1 MLSVTV
7 NVDDANTQRLIKDL
21 GKDAPKV
28 MADSQNRAV
37 AGVRT
42 DGTRLIKKESGI
54 ERKKIFDSFR
64 VIKASSK
71 SSSPAAR
78 VIVSGKP
85 IALGKYP
92 HKPKRTMGGKTK
104 NGVKINVAGKDIHFR
119 HAFVAKMPSG
129 HIGIFERVRG
139 NKTRSGKELLKEFFG
154 PSIPQLA
161 GRKNIEKVITE
172 QAQERFHKRFN
183 QQANRY
189 LKKRGAK

>member
-1 MLSVTV
+1 MLSVSINV
-7 NVDDANTQRLIKDL
+7 NDANTQRLIKEL

-28 MADSQNRAV
+28 LADSQNRAV

-71 SSSPAAR
+71 SSSPQAK

-85 IALGKYP
+85 IALGKYS
-92 HKPKRTMGGKTK
+92 HKPKRIMGGKTK
-104 NGVKINVAGKDIHFR
+104 TGVKINVAGKDVHFR
-119 HAFVAKMPSG
+119 HAFVAKMPNG
-129 HIGIFERVRG
+129 HVGIFERVRG
-139 NKTRSGKELLKEFFG
+139 KKTRSGKEQLKEFFG

-161 GRKNIEKVITE
+161 GRENIEKTITE
-172 QAQERFHKRFN
+172 KAQERFHKRFT
-183 QQANRY
+183 QQAERY

>member
-1 MLSVTV
+1 MLSVSIDV
-7 NVDDANTQRLIKDL
+7 NDANTQRLIKDL

-54 ERKKIFDSFR
+54 ERKKIFDSFS
-64 VIKASSK
+64 VIKASPK
-71 SSSPAAR
+71 SSTPAAK
-78 VIVSGKP
+78 VIVSGRP
-85 IALGKYP
+85 VALGKYS

-104 NGVKINVAGKDIHFR
+104 NGVRINVAGKEVHFR
-119 HAFVAKMPSG
+119 HAFVAKMPTG

-139 NKTRSGKELLKEFFG
+139 NKTRSGKEQLKEFFG

-172 QAQERFHKRFN
+172 KAQERFNKRFT
-183 QQANRY
+183 QQAERY
-189 LKKRGAK
+189 LKKKGAK